1 DPTHRI
7 SFSLERARV
16 SNITSLCI
24 KFYTLFLADASDS
37 GANDMVSRVSPQADW
52 APSGKRLAKLNEWM
66 LRAGRKAQ

>member
-1 DPTHRI
+1 M
-7 SFSLERARV
+7 
-16 SNITSLCI
+16 SNITPLCI
-24 KFYTLFLADASDS
+24 KFYTLLLTGANDG